1 MKKLSLAILS
11 ILFFAASCNQKNKKQ
26 EMTDLE
32 STRISDDSLMTLV
45 QYRTFQYFWEGA
57 EPTSGLA
64 RERIHMDGEYP
75 ENDQNVVTTG
85 GSGFGIMA
93 ILVGIERGF
102 ITRKEGF
109 DRLNHIVDYLGKAD
123 RFHGIWSHWIHGET
137 GKVKPFGAND
147 DGGDVVESA
156 FLIQGL
162 LTVRQYFQDGNEEEK
177 TMANKIT
184 QLYEEMEWSWYKAKD
199 ENVLLWHW
207 SPNIEFK
214 MNHGLRGY
222 DETMIAYVLAASS
235 PTYTIDSILYHEGW
249 ARKGAIKKETEPYG
263 HLLELKHNGAE
274 ELGGPMFWAHYSFL
288 ALDPRGLKDQYA
300 DYWRHNVNHT
310 LANRA
315 WCIENPNGYEGYGSN
330 SWGLT
335 ASYSVNGY
343 AAHAPGEN
351 KDKGV
356 ISPTAAL
363 SSFPYT
369 PEPSMEAMR
378 FWYEEY
384 GEKLFGKYG
393 FYDAFSETEDW
404 FPQRYL
410 AIDQGPIVVMIE
422 NHRTGLLW
430 DLFMSSPEIKVGL
443 GKLGFESPNLK

>member
-1 MKKLSLAILS
+1 MRIFSTIILAM
-11 ILFFAASCNQKNKKQ
+11 FVWMVSCGQRENNTTTEVEETK
-26 EMTDLE
+26 
-32 STRISDDSLMTLV
+32 ISDDSLMTLV
-45 QYRTFQYFWEGA
+45 QYRTFQYFWDGA
-57 EPTSGLA
+57 EPTSLLA
-64 RERIHMDGEYP
+64 RERIHLDGEYP
-75 ENDQNVVTTG
+75 ENDRNVITTG
-85 GSGFGIMA
+85 GSGFGVMA

-109 DRLNHIVDYLGKAD
+109 ERLNHIVDYLEKAD

-137 GKVKPFGAND
+137 GKVKPFGYDD

-162 LTVRQYFQDGNEEEK
+162 LTVRQYFKDGNEEEQA
-177 TMANKIT
+177 MANKIT
-184 QLYEEMEWSWYKAKD
+184 KLYEAMEWSWYRNEK
-199 ENVLLWHW
+199 EEVMLWHW
-207 SPNIEFK
+207 SPQYEFK
-214 MNHGLRGY
+214 RNHGLKGY
-222 DETMIAYVLAASS
+222 DETMIAYILAASS
-235 PTYTIDSILYHEGW
+235 PTYPVDASYYHKGW
-249 ARKGAIKKETEPYG
+249 ARDGAIKGESEPFG
-263 HLLELKHNGAE
+263 HLLELNHNGAK
-274 ELGGPMFWAHYSFL
+274 ELGGPLFWAHYSYL

-315 WCIENPNGYEGYGSN
+315 WCLENPNNFEGYGPH

-335 ASYSVNGY
+335 ASYSVKGY
-343 AAHAPGEN
+343 AAHAPGDN
-351 KDKGV
+351 SDKGV

-369 PEPSMEAMR
+369 PEHSMEAMR
-378 FWYEEY
+378 YWYETY
-384 GEKLFGKYG
+384 GDKLFGKYG
-393 FYDAFSETEDW
+393 FYDAFSVQEDW

-430 DLFMSSPEIKVGL
+430 DLFMTSPEVKEGL
-443 GKLGFESPNLK
+443 DKLGFSSPHYSN